1 MIKKL
6 DIREAK
12 NRVNRIDNLLEYYL
26 GKKERELNKILPKS
40 SNLNIELVEG
50 GKREDRYINY
60 ASVCEKYD
68 PIINELYEE
77 KFALEQFIEKE
88 LKRLNQYD
96 EVEQLIVYYKEIYTP
111 KKKLEKTW
119 DWIAGQVHY
128 SKSQCKRIYSKYKN
142 KRNV

>member
-1 MIKKL
+1 MVEKL

-12 NRVNRIDNLLEYYL
+12 NRVNKIDNKLEYYL
-26 GKKERELNKILPKS
+26 DKKERELNKIRLKS
-40 SNLNIELVEG
+40 PNLDIELVNG
-50 GKREDRYINY
+50 GKREDKYINY

-77 KFALEQFIEKE
+77 KFALEKFIEKE

-128 SKSQCKRIYSKYKN
+128 SKTQCRRIYREYKK
-142 KRNV
+142 KRDI

>member
-1 MIKKL
+1 MVKKL

-40 SNLNIELVEG
+40 ANLNIELVEG
-50 GKREDRYINY
+50 GSREDRYINY

-111 KKKLEKTW
+111 QKKLEKTW

-128 SKSQCKRIYSKYKN
+128 SKTQCRRIYREYKK
-142 KRNV
+142 KRNI